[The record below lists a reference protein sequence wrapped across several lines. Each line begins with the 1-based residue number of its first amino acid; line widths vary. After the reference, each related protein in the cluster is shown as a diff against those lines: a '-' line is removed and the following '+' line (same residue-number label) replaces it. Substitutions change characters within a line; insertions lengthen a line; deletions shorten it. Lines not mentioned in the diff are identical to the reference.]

1 VELKAW
7 LILSA
12 GVIVFYGV
20 AIFSGNFPENKEVI
34 EECGQLAMAMT
45 KICP

>member
-12 GVIVFYGV
+12 GIIVFYGV
-20 AIFSGNFPENKEVI
+20 AIFSGNFPENKEIV
-34 EECGQLAMAMT
+34 EECRQLAVAMT
-45 KICP
+45 SICP